1 MIEMKKVGVAVLI
14 MMTLSAMFITPA
26 KPDVT
31 NYFTVIRS
39 YWGVDQPIEVSPSDV
54 ATLSVI
60 VRYEFGYSGK
70 SIKADLHLPEGFRA
84 VGGSNQAET
93 YFTGAV
99 SYGSIIT
106 LQFPI
111 FITQAAGKGGFTTYL
126 ELNYYQPDLSR
137 WRNEIL
143 DVYFEVTGK
152 PIIDAVALNTTV
164 VTGNQMIL
172 IALSNKGDGIADNL
186 KLAKVSSSTASAELP
201 ERTAFGMLQPG
212 QNVTVPVH
220 LYIPINLSSYQTLT
234 LQTSCVGPS
243 NVFYSFSETL
253 VLTLAPTTPVS
264 PIFLSFKPTELVIGQ
279 NSRVTIGL
287 KNIGDY
293 NVSRLRL
300 SLTPDSVLKIYG
312 ASEFYIDSLRSKEST
327 QVDVDLYV
335 PSTTTVS
342 TSTLTMTIVYFDD
355 SLGVFQSDEQR
366 LNMLLRVNPS
376 TLISPLTLSL
386 ETRELLVGKSS
397 KVYIEAANNGSS
409 KLSGIK
415 LSLSSDAGMRIFGN
429 TTLYFDSLIPGETK
443 HVNTEIY
450 VPSTTTATTAV
461 MSVAMTYLDEK
472 LGIVR
477 TDSQQLS
484 MLLRGLIDL
493 SLTDVAVIPSPA
505 TSGRPFSVTLTVTNV
520 GTTGAAAAYA
530 IPVMEGL
537 PVRPLGPRSV
547 YIGSIDL
554 NLPTA
559 FTLNLQLDNTTQ
571 RAITLPVVLNYMDNL
586 RTLYNVTLSVPIS
599 IVQQST
605 SPQPVTQPGLTLLS
619 PIVLLAIAA
628 VIVIVIVLVLRRR
641 RKQE

>member
-264 PIFLSFKPTELVIGQ
+264 P
-279 NSRVTIGL
+279 
-287 KNIGDY
+287 
-293 NVSRLRL
+293 
-300 SLTPDSVLKIYG
+300 
-312 ASEFYIDSLRSKEST
+312 
-327 QVDVDLYV
+327 
-335 PSTTTVS
+335 
-342 TSTLTMTIVYFDD
+342 
-355 SLGVFQSDEQR
+355 
-366 LNMLLRVNPS
+366 
-376 TLISPLTLSL
+376 
-386 ETRELLVGKSS
+386 SS
-397 KVYIEAANNGSS
+397 
-409 KLSGIK
+409 
-415 LSLSSDAGMRIFGN
+415 
-429 TTLYFDSLIPGETK
+429 
-443 HVNTEIY
+443 
-450 VPSTTTATTAV
+450 
-461 MSVAMTYLDEK
+461 
-472 LGIVR
+472 
-477 TDSQQLS
+477 
-484 MLLRGLIDL
+484 
-493 SLTDVAVIPSPA
+493 
-505 TSGRPFSVTLTVTNV
+505 
-520 GTTGAAAAYA
+520 
-530 IPVMEGL
+530 
-537 PVRPLGPRSV
+537 
-547 YIGSIDL
+547 
-554 NLPTA
+554 
-559 FTLNLQLDNTTQ
+559 
-571 RAITLPVVLNYMDNL
+571 
-586 RTLYNVTLSVPIS
+586 
-599 IVQQST
+599 
-605 SPQPVTQPGLTLLS
+605 
-619 PIVLLAIAA
+619 
-628 VIVIVIVLVLRRR
+628 
-641 RKQE
+641 